1 MHISQLLNPAIQS
14 IRYNTLLSLVTLLGL
29 VLGFG
34 TLTTLNAIVS
44 GSEQNIHE
52 RVSAIGATDI
62 VIKPSETNKRAG
74 DSGLLTLQD
83 AASLGSKELRFSS
96 ISPEIRYI
104 TSVRSQTNQVLAPV
118 TGIAPTFLD
127 SRNATIEDGHFISW
141 LHLNGQDQVA
151 VLGANVARSL
161 FGELTAVGQTVYLGD
176 NKFRI
181 AGSLQ
186 AKGPDLLGNVDDL
199 VLIPVTT
206 AASLFNSIAG
216 ETNATPLT
224 SISLKLDEGQQTTEE
239 ISSIKNTL
247 QLRHRLTASA
257 DFTVTDVREVIRT
270 QEEPSPSVTGF
281 TTALFAVSFVVGGLG
296 MMNMLFVSFTKR
308 NREVAIRK
316 AVGATRRNIFMEFLI
331 ESITL
336 SMVAALIGVTM
347 GVIGCGIIT
356 NIYAIATHLTLSSFV
371 QVFVVSII
379 GGVLFGTYPAIQGS
393 ATDPA
398 LSLRYD

>member
-1 MHISQLLNPAIQS
+1 MYKRQ
-14 IRYNTLLSLVTLLGL
+14 
-29 VLGFG
+29 FG

-161 FGELTAVGQTVYLGD
+161 FGELTAVDQTVYLGD

-239 ISSIKNTL
+239 ISSINEL
-247 QLRHRLTASA
+247 WSDDSA
-257 DFTVTDVREVIRT
+257 I
-270 QEEPSPSVTGF
+270 
-281 TTALFAVSFVVGGLG
+281 
-296 MMNMLFVSFTKR
+296 
-308 NREVAIRK
+308 
-316 AVGATRRNIFMEFLI
+316 
-331 ESITL
+331 
-336 SMVAALIGVTM
+336 
-347 GVIGCGIIT
+347 C
-356 NIYAIATHLTLSSFV
+356 
-371 QVFVVSII
+371 SII
-379 GGVLFGTYPAIQGS
+379 CQSSNSNLLNYPSQA
-393 ATDPA
+393 
-398 LSLRYD
+398 